1 MLKSAIIRNQMLGG
15 GLKVPCVWA
24 EQVWKALHVRA
35 ARHGSFGTAQHC
47 PTWAGRESL
56 PVSRRRPSPRVADG
70 QHLVIDQYLVT
81 NACARSL
88 RRFVAACY
96 KICFTEPLQQWQ
108 LDDDKRCQWAA
119 FATLHL
125 FDTKN
130 LCWAISLGAS
140 GEPHFLSPKEPK
152 NMRQVWHQTATA
164 LLT

>member
-1 MLKSAIIRNQMLGG
+1 MLGG

-24 EQVWKALHVRA
+24 EEVWKALHIWV

-47 PTWAGRESL
+47 SMWAGRESL
-56 PVSRRRPSPRVADG
+56 PVSRRRPSPRAADG
-70 QHLVIDQYLVT
+70 QHLVIDQSLVT
-81 NACARSL
+81 NKCARSL

-125 FDTKN
+125 FDMRN
-130 LCWAISLGAS
+130 LRRAISLETS
-140 GEPHFLSPKEPK
+140 GELYFRSPKEPK
-152 NMRQVWHQTATA
+152 NMRQAWQQTATA
-164 LLT
+164 LLTYFVNVCQL